1 MEEPPTKNISSE
13 PAIDEETAARNKA
26 QADLNNKIQTE
37 ADNNE
42 IQVFRVYVGG
52 LSENIT
58 ENEVVE
64 RFKTF
69 GEIQD
74 SYMPKS
80 AVSGE
85 SLYNGSKWK
94 GSSLKIQLAKTSSLE
109 LVKKSIEDS
118 SSVDLQQER
127 VKKRLL
133 RAKAVHSENMSLVTD
148 KNIDSRVGW
157 KRGRYGRAIAVVK
170 IRKNRDSIVT
180 VDPYKYKDN
189 LEKLFGSI
197 RPKKLSKLDYHY
209 DDEYSDVDL
218 LSDSDDSQDE
228 VVSND
233 FFVDK
238 SKVTRS
244 TGYIEDRVD
253 SNSFKSYDL
262 GNPIDSNSNIESS
275 SLENTEDSNENT
287 GFGNIKD
294 IATNDNSNIIDER
307 DKNMQLINSLLEIGG
322 DDSSVDISHEFNENQ
337 YNNTYQNRYENTY
350 HNDNSDSDTDIED
363 LYNNKHKTSTIKFTN
378 DFDRAQ
384 NNYNNSSNLINNS
397 EAAVT
402 SNLKSIFSSGTGSGF
417 KLFDGPG
424 NTDISQQDLN
434 NSAASGYQPITASN
448 PNYGGGSYFGSIF
461 GAPENQQQ
469 QVETK
474 PMFFEHL
481 GSKDLFHKCRLYPV
495 LATDANELLG
505 SNQSMSAQN
514 GGIFDLKQVYDDFF
528 IGTKQQ
534 LEESISHWENQRLF
548 LTRDYKRRHKNAKIS
563 IRKGFNRKS

>member
-42 IQVFRVYVGG
+42 VQVFRVYVGG

-109 LVKKSIEDS
+109 LVKKSNEDS
-118 SSVDLQQER
+118 SSVDSQQER
-127 VKKRLL
+127 IKKRLL
-133 RAKAVHSENMSLVTD
+133 RAKSVHSENMSLVTE

-170 IRKNRDSIVT
+170 IRKNRDCIVT

-228 VVSND
+228 IVSND
-233 FFVDK
+233 FFADK

-262 GNPIDSNSNIESS
+262 GNTVVSNSNIENSTI
-275 SLENTEDSNENT
+275 ENPEDSNENT

-294 IATNDNSNIIDER
+294 IATNDNSNLIDER
-307 DKNMQLINSLLEIGG
+307 DKNMQLINSLLENG
-322 DDSSVDISHEFNENQ
+322 
-337 YNNTYQNRYENTY
+337 
-350 HNDNSDSDTDIED
+350 
-363 LYNNKHKTSTIKFTN
+363 
-378 DFDRAQ
+378 
-384 NNYNNSSNLINNS
+384 
-397 EAAVT
+397 
-402 SNLKSIFSSGTGSGF
+402 GTGSGF
-417 KLFDGPG
+417 KLFDAPG
-424 NTDISQQDLN
+424 NTDISVQELG
-434 NSAASGYQPITASN
+434 NSLANGYQPITASN

-474 PMFFEHL
+474 PMFFEHTA
-481 GSKDLFHKCRLYPV
+481 SQDLFQKCRLYPV

-505 SNQSMSAQN
+505 GSLSSSAQN
-514 GGIFDLKQVYDDFF
+514 GGIFDLKQVSDDFF

-563 IRKGFNRKS
+563 IRKGFNRKP